1 VKLITK
7 AARQQLEENFR
18 ETERGLDPMDL
29 WPVVKLFNPAGAAT
43 WLLAYTVPD
52 QPEVAWGLADLG
64 LGSPETGD
72 IYLPELYLF
81 RGRFNLGIERDLHF
95 EADKSI
101 REYLEETRRNGF
113 LRA

>member
-1 VKLITK
+1 MKLITK
-7 AARQQLEENFR
+7 AARRQLDENFR
-18 ETERGLDPMDL
+18 ETERGLDPMDI
-29 WPVVKLFNPAGAAT
+29 WPVVKLFYPAGAAT
-43 WLLAYTVPD
+43 WLLAYTLPD
-52 QPEVAWGLADLG
+52 QPEIAWGLADLG
-64 LGSPETGD
+64 QGYPETGD

-101 REYLEETRRNGF
+101 RDYLEQARRDGI